1 MNLTLKLSQLNGL
14 IGDLFQYAGKFV
26 QNLFNSIMGLLLIA
40 VYQILV
46 APFLLLADGIQLFFI
61 KLAGLDTYYVNG
73 QEQSGD
79 IVLSL
84 INNKTVQDVFWA
96 LLILGVVLLIITTIV
111 ALVRSETQAV
121 DSKDRKSKNKIFSE
135 SVRALFNFFMVP
147 VVAILGIFMGN
158 ALLRALDGAT
168 IDPKKSS
175 ETRISTYIFRAS
187 AYEANRARNDIAF
200 ADDLRLNH
208 FNDMGVIQGTDQESI
223 AQAIDEAFIN
233 FTSIDNKKFKYP
245 SQNLFADDGTYL
257 HLLTFSTYH
266 VTRANSVKS
275 YFSIY
280 DAPMVF
286 YYYDLASFNFILC
299 WIGIFFVIWVLF
311 STALGL
317 VKRIFK
323 LTILLVVSP
332 PIVAIS
338 PLDNGSALGKWK
350 KQFIGGTLS
359 AYSTVVSL
367 NLVFLLLGPVTNI
380 DLFKVGRIGIAASL
394 LNNISTLI
402 ITIGALLFFKDFT
415 KSLADM
421 IGGEDA
427 YADGSKAVADG
438 AKKVTKGVMGTVG
451 LAGGLANLSKAK
463 LAERSGD
470 SETAKKYQDLAKAR
484 FKQMGS
490 NYGSLATNGVSDA
503 VLKEIGDN
511 DKLTGV
517 SKAKGALAKK
527 DDSGKSARD
536 RLRDMRIAEKN
547 GINYGASGT
556 KFRNQFKD
564 GNTNVEKQ
572 SGPDSTSYINNKNGG
587 LINVNHFKSGE
598 NGNVNKEGG
607 PDSSSGG
614 NNKNG
619 GGWNVN
625 NSKSDE
631 KISRFD
637 NRYKKDSQVW
647 FSWDL
652 NSPSTSDINSKNN
665 KISNGNELNSNMNG
679 NVGKGGFKAQEF
691 DSTNINENKPKVKK
705 RKKNSMGKI
714 TQKRMKN
721 SKPTAP
727 NKKS

>member
-46 APFLLLADGIQLFFI
+46 APFLLLADGIQLFFK

-111 ALVRSETQAV
+111 ALVRTETQAV

-158 ALLRALDGAT
+158 ALLKALDGAT
-168 IDPKKSS
+168 IGSGKSS

-266 VTRANSVKS
+266 VTGANSVKS

-338 PLDNGSALGKWK
+338 PLDNGAALGKWK
-350 KQFIGGTLS
+350 KQFIGSTLS

-380 DLFKVGRIGIAASL
+380 DLFKVGRVGIAASL

-415 KSLADM
+415 KNFADM

-438 AKKVTKGVMGTVG
+438 AKKVAKGVMGTVG
-451 LAGGLANLSKAK
+451 LAGGLANLNKAHK
-463 LAERSGD
+463 MKSLGD
-470 SETAKKYQDLAKAR
+470 TETAQKYQDMAKAR
-484 FKQMGS
+484 FKQMGA
-490 NYGSLATNGVSDA
+490 NYGSLATNGITDGI
-503 VLKEIGDN
+503 LKDMGDY

-517 SKAKGALAKK
+517 SKAKKGLEGAKTVKEANKEHQQQIADKARGTTSDAIETRLAAIKSEQKSMKGGPKK
-527 DDSGKSARD
+527 FFSSRY
-536 RLRDMRIAEKN
+536 RELTQERSELLQVQAEKQKQIKADRADMAA
-547 GINYGASGT
+547 GFTPEELAAEVSRIDAELQKTDKSTDRYKELLAQ
-556 KFRNQFKD
+556 KAEVDRIQDEQMDPKD
-564 GNTNVEKQ
+564 RAIKEQIQKSLKKAEQKRQVEK
-572 SGPDSTSYINNKNGG
+572 
-587 LINVNHFKSGE
+587 
-598 NGNVNKEGG
+598 
-607 PDSSSGG
+607 
-614 NNKNG
+614 
-619 GGWNVN
+619 
-625 NSKSDE
+625 
-631 KISRFD
+631 
-637 NRYKKDSQVW
+637 
-647 FSWDL
+647 
-652 NSPSTSDINSKNN
+652 
-665 KISNGNELNSNMNG
+665 
-679 NVGKGGFKAQEF
+679 
-691 DSTNINENKPKVKK
+691 
-705 RKKNSMGKI
+705 
-714 TQKRMKN
+714 
-721 SKPTAP
+721 
-727 NKKS
+727 KKSQKQARKEARAERKQQVEKAKQDIDKLSSK